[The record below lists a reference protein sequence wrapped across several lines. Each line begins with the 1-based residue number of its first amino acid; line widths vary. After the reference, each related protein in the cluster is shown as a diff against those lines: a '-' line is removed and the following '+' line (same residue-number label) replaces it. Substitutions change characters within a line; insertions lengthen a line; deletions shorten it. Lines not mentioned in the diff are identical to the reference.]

1 MYMGAEECVRDWK
14 PTSSIVFFFN
24 SQSYCFMRQWDL
36 VPKDKARLAVQI
48 AQ

>member
-1 MYMGAEECVRDWK
+1 MYTGAEAGVGDWK
-14 PTSSIVFFFN
+14 PISSTVFFFS

-36 VPKDKARLAVQI
+36 VSKDKARLAVQI